1 MPPFYIMLI
10 GSGEYLMKKNERK
23 TNRLTI
29 LGLGNIILG
38 DEGFGVHFVRRFSE
52 RYHLPDDVLILD
64 GGTLGYKLLDAVCSC
79 ETLIVIDVL
88 KLEDKPGSIYRFEK
102 KDMALYLP
110 PPTSAHEVQF
120 PDVLLQ
126 AEMLDECP
134 DVIFLCIIPETYGDV
149 DLVMTE
155 IMEERFDAMEGFLLK
170 ELAEQ
175 GIAAMRK
182 SRA

>member
-1 MPPFYIMLI
+1 
-10 GSGEYLMKKNERK
+10 MKNNEK
-23 TNRLTI
+23 KANRLTI
-29 LGLGNIILG
+29 LGLGNILLG
-38 DEGFGVHFVRRFSE
+38 DEGYGVHFVRRFSE
-52 RYHLPDDVLILD
+52 RYRLPDDVLILN
-64 GGTLGYKLLDAVCSC
+64 GGTLGYKLLDTVCSC

-88 KLEDKPGSIYRFEK
+88 RLKDKPGSIYRFEK

-134 DVIFLCIIPETYGDV
+134 DVIFLCIVPDTYGDL

-155 IMEERFDAMEGFLLK
+155 LMEGRFDAMEGFLLW
-170 ELAEQ
+170 ELAQQ
-175 GIAAMRK
+175 GIAATRK

>member
-1 MPPFYIMLI
+1 
-10 GSGEYLMKKNERK
+10 MKKNDAK
-23 TNRLTI
+23 KANRLTI
-29 LGLGNIILG
+29 LGLGNILLG

-64 GGTLGYKLLDAVCSC
+64 GGTLGYKLLDTVCRC

-88 KLEDKPGSIYRFEK
+88 KLQDQPGSIYRFKK

-134 DVIFLCIIPETYGDV
+134 DVIFLCIIPEKYGDM
-149 DLVMTE
+149 DLAMTK
-155 IMEERFDAMEGFLLK
+155 IMEDRFDVMEGFLLK

-175 GIAAMRK
+175 GIAPVRK
-182 SRA
+182 SHA